1 MKNTF
6 LATLLLITASFY
18 GQTDKKQP
26 YSPPDEA
33 RFAFE
38 KEFPKTN
45 AVWRSEFAGDD
56 GNEELYVADFTVQ
69 GTRVSAY
76 YNLRGELQVLE
87 HAVKPNKLPQT
98 IQSYLK
104 KNYPTYKIVEAARI
118 RKTPN
123 YYTYEVGLTSDS
135 KFYDA
140 VFSDAGDFL
149 QMVEKDR

>member
-1 MKNTF
+1 MESLLYNLKPMHYEKYF
-6 LATLLLITASFY
+6 LAALLLITASFY
-18 GQTDKKQP
+18 GQTDKKEP

-45 AVWRSEFAGDD
+45 AVWRSEFDGDD

-69 GTRVSAY
+69 GTGVSAY

-104 KNYPTYKIVEAARI
+104 KK
-118 RKTPN
+118 
-123 YYTYEVGLTSDS
+123 LSD
-135 KFYDA
+135 
-140 VFSDAGDFL
+140 L
-149 QMVEKDR
+149 